1 MATGTVGDQ
10 ARLQPRQ
17 VINTFRKQIN
27 FGDAGNGVNQA
38 MVVLPM
44 GAFIA
49 RFMCEIVTAFDGTP
63 IPLTLVAGQ
72 IETLL
77 LVEDAAQNKTIVP
90 LVDVQ

>member
-1 MATGTVGDQ
+1 VTG
-10 ARLQPRQ
+10 P
-17 VINTFRKQIN
+17 
-27 FGDAGNGVNQA
+27 
-38 MVVLPM
+38 PS
-44 GAFIA
+44 
-49 RFMCEIVTAFDGTP
+49 AFDGTP